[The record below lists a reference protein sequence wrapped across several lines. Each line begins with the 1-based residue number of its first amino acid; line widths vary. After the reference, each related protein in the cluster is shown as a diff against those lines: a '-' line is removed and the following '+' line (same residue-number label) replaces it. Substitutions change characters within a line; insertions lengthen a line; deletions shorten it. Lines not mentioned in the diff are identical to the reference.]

1 MAAATAKK
9 VKKVRRLPEDDE
21 QATGLWIEPSLL
33 PTRLAQR
40 GLKRQSVLPF
50 SELQVKSSRRSDE
63 SGAKD
68 DFHDDRR
75 FGFGRRQ
82 SPE

>member
-9 VKKVRRLPEDDE
+9 TKKIQHLTEDDE

-40 GLKRQSVLPF
+40 GLRGQSVQAIFESQLKFPG
-50 SELQVKSSRRSDE
+50 QAGKSREQYSPQE
-63 SGAKD
+63 
-68 DFHDDRR
+68 DRR
-75 FGFGRRQ
+75 FGSGRRQ
-82 SPE
+82 RPE

>member
-9 VKKVRRLPEDDE
+9 IKKIQHLIEDDE

-40 GLKRQSVLPF
+40 GLRGQPVQTIFESQL
-50 SELQVKSSRRSDE
+50 KSPE
-63 SGAKD
+63 GAGKNRD
-68 DFHDDRR
+68 RNGSQEDRR
-75 FGFGRRQ
+75 FGSGRRQ
-82 SPE
+82 RPE